1 MLKAYKYRLYPTAEQ
16 KVLIEKHIGSC
27 RFVYNWALAQKIE
40 TYEQTKK
47 SISQFDLNKK
57 ITLLREEKPFLKEVN
72 SQSLQGMTR
81 NLESAFT
88 KFFREKT
95 GFPNFKSKKNPI
107 RLSQN

>member
-1 MLKAYKYRLYPTAEQ
+1 M
-16 KVLIEKHIGSC
+16 I
-27 RFVYNWALAQKIE
+27 
-40 TYEQTKK
+40 
-47 SISQFDLNKK
+47 LNKK
-57 ITLLREEKPFLKEVN
+57 ITALKEEKTWLTEVN

-107 RLSQN
+107 QSFPIPQHYMVDFENNTIKLPKIGVVKAILHRKFEGSLKVATLSKSCNWKILH